1 MYLLRKMRTWK
12 EALFLETERKKV
24 SSISVATFVPE
35 LGEEMPLCIPQAPQV
50 PEPQLRALGTLGK

>member
-1 MYLLRKMRTWK
+1 MRTWK
-12 EALFLETERKKV
+12 EALFLETETKKV